1 MRESIEDEL
10 VIVNKS
16 LKDVALYVE
25 DKEKYEYCVK
35 KGRALLLNVQQ
46 RETNDPVIKAK
57 LKVMEATIQDY
68 LQLAQSEKLIND
80 AIALIEAD
88 TPFDPT
94 VGEYANILAKMQKKE
109 MDKYNNPESLKLSP
123 DKQIEYNQAERK
135 GIYNR
140 CKSNFQKAMKILLYN
155 NKTKDSPQIVSIKN
169 QLGELEMG

>member
-68 LQLAQSEKLIND
+68 LQLA
-80 AIALIEAD
+80 
-88 TPFDPT
+88 
-94 VGEYANILAKMQKKE
+94 
-109 MDKYNNPESLKLSP
+109 
-123 DKQIEYNQAERK
+123 
-135 GIYNR
+135 
-140 CKSNFQKAMKILLYN
+140 
-155 NKTKDSPQIVSIKN
+155 
-169 QLGELEMG
+169 